1 MPRATHLKYL
11 ATLLTCSCIF
21 GVTIYFSTWAA
32 KVAGCP
38 LLDEAGSYLAYC
50 SDSRYGDYEHLA
62 YALELVPA
70 AVRSLKN
77 AEVIILG
84 NSRTQVAF
92 STPQVDNFFRAR
104 SISYHVL
111 GFGYGETGEFAA
123 YLFRKYHLTPRV
135 LIINADPFFTEGLST
150 PAQQAIAAGPQVWV
164 DGLMKTAFEHVHGF
178 VCRVSSRACLHTAGS
193 IYRSFETGQWLW
205 HGHNTYNTSLSIV
218 GEEISSRKA
227 TPLDDTALKKF
238 HDVAT
243 RLLPSFNIRKRCII
257 LTAVPT
263 PRIDGD
269 RIAGALGADFRLPVV
284 LPNIQGMRS
293 SDGNHLT
300 PTSAENWSAAF
311 LSDSALT
318 IGQCLVIGPH

>member
-21 GVTIYFSTWAA
+21 GVSIYFSTWAV

-38 LLDEAGSYLAYC
+38 LLNEAGSYLAYC
-50 SDSRYGDYEHLA
+50 SDAQYGDYEHLA

-70 AVRSLKN
+70 AARSLKN
-77 AEVIILG
+77 AEVVILG

-135 LIINADPFFTEGLST
+135 LIINADPFFTEGLTT
-150 PAQQAIAAGPQVWV
+150 PAQQAVAAGPQIWV
-164 DGLMKTAFEHVHGF
+164 DGLMKTAFEHVHGL
-178 VCRVSSRACLHTAGS
+178 VCRISSRSCRHTAGS
-193 IYRSFETGQWLW
+193 VYRSFETGQWLW
-205 HGHNTYNTSLSIV
+205 HGYNTAVSV
-218 GEEISSRKA
+218 AGEEISSKKK
-227 TPLDDTALKKF
+227 TPLDDIQMKKF

-243 RLLPSFNIRKRCII
+243 QLLPSFNARKQCAI

-263 PRIDGD
+263 PEIDGEK
-269 RIAGALGADFRLPVV
+269 IAAALGTDLGLRVV

-293 SDGNHLT
+293 SDGSHLT
-300 PTSAENWSAAF
+300 TTSAEKWSAAF
-311 LSDSALT
+311 LSDSAST
-318 IGQCLVIGPH
+318 IGQCLAHL